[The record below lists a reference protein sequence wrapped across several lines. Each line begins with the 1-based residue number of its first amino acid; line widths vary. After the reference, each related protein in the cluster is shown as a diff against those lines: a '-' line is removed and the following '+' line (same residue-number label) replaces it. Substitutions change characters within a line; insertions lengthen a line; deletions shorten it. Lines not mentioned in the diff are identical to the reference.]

1 MSQQATA
8 RGRRK
13 PIQMELIGGK
23 PARQRIWEQ
32 LREHRDCI
40 KIYTI
45 ARRAEADDK
54 TVNTYLQA
62 LVRGGYVVVISE
74 GDYQESQYS
83 LIKDTGAEAPRLDRQ
98 GNPVMQGRGQENMW
112 RCLRTLGPMDARQLA
127 EKATTPEVTVKER
140 SAVSYVRALKRA
152 KYLQV
157 VEACDRR
164 RGRREV
170 ICLIPHMNTGPRPP
184 QVQRVKTVYD
194 PNLNKVMCADDPEEL
209 L

>member
-1 MSQQATA
+1 MNKPTTK

-32 LREHRDCI
+32 IREHRDNFT
-40 KIYTI
+40 IYTI
-45 ARRAEADDK
+45 ARRADADDE
-54 TVNTYLQA
+54 TVKTYLHA
-62 LVRGGYVVVISE
+62 LLKGGYIVQLTNQQFVE
-74 GDYQESQYS
+74 NQYS

-98 GNPVMQGRGQENMW
+98 GNPVLKGRGQENMW

-127 EKATTPEVTVKER
+127 EKATTPEVRVKES
-140 SAVSYVRALKRA
+140 SAVSYVRSLKRA

-157 VEACDRR
+157 VEPCDRN

-194 PNLNKVMCADDPEEL
+194 PNLNKVMCADDPQEL